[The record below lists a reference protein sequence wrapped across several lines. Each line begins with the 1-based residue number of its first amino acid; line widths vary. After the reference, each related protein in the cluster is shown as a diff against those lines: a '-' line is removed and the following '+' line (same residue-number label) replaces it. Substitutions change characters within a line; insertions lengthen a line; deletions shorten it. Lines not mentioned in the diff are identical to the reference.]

1 MFGPGN
7 RETAANKSKPDPKTT
22 GSTNR
27 SITPRKSTAVRPSAM
42 GNQLM
47 AGLQG
52 GVLEAVQKNQ
62 FVNELKE
69 DELDGQLPKLK
80 KVFLNGAEIPSWMMI
95 KREFAQQK
103 NLYREIDE
111 SKEEQEDFKN
121 RDEFSR
127 FEEVLKS
134 KIAESRTIN
143 EKLSKYHSLT

>member
-1 MFGPGN
+1 
-7 RETAANKSKPDPKTT
+7 
-22 GSTNR
+22 
-27 SITPRKSTAVRPSAM
+27 M

-143 EKLSKYHSLT
+143 EKLSK